1 MKKKII
7 GAALG
12 NCVHIGGVVH
22 FLQLAEREGY
32 ETVFLG
38 PAVSVD
44 RFIEE
49 IKAQRPTHAAVGYRL
64 TPDNCRQLLDDFC
77 ARVRAEGLDKT
88 TTFVFGGIRPNAEL
102 ARACGLFSYISDGS
116 DDIDDSLAFL
126 RGLDRARA
134 AERWP
139 QTIVGRIEAK
149 YPYPVLRHHV
159 GLPSL
164 EDTVA
169 GIARIAE
176 AKVLDVISIG
186 PDQNTQQFFF
196 RPSQMD
202 PAFDGAGGVPLRTE
216 EDFRRLKA
224 AAQTGNYPLLRC
236 YSGTD
241 DVLKFAQLLDETIGN
256 AWCAVPLCWYNE
268 LDGRGTRTIDA
279 SVVDAQALM
288 RWHAARGI
296 PVEMNEPHHWGLRDA
311 HDVLP
316 VVTSFLAAYNAR
328 ACGVRDYIAQYMF
341 NNPAMLSFNC
351 DLARVLAML
360 ELTET
365 LAGDDFRIYR
375 QTRAGLPFLSGDL
388 DVAKGQLAA
397 TTYLQLA
404 VRPHIIHVVGYSEA
418 EKAATPDI
426 VIESCRI
433 VRGVIRSALDG
444 APDLTA
450 DAAVQARKRQLLEEA
465 KYTLD
470 FIKRRYAGVSADPFA
485 DPAVIADCV
494 KKGILDAPHIV
505 KNERFTGNLVTRM
518 IDGHCA
524 AVDEEGRELTEAQR
538 IGRLRLGAVLDAPAA
553 QCRAAGH

>member
-1 MKKKII
+1 MKKKMI

-12 NCVHIGGVVH
+12 NCVHIGGLVH
-22 FLQLAEREGY
+22 FLQLAAREGC

-38 PAVSVD
+38 PAVPPE
-44 RFIEE
+44 RFLEALRTE
-49 IKAQRPTHAAVGYRL
+49 KPFYAAVSYRL
-64 TPDNCRQLLDDFC
+64 TPGNCRRLLDDFC
-77 ARVRAEGLDKT
+77 ARVRAEGLDRT
-88 TTFVFGGIRPNAEL
+88 TTFLFGGTRPNAEI
-102 ARACGLFSYISDGS
+102 ARACGLFSYVSDGD
-116 DDIDDSLAFL
+116 DDIDDALAFL
-126 RGLDRARA
+126 RGLDRAQPQQ
-134 AERWP
+134 RWP
-139 QTIVGRIEAK
+139 QTITGRIGAK
-149 YPYPVLRHHV
+149 YPYPVLRHHF

-164 EDTVA
+164 DDTVE
-169 GIARIAE
+169 GVARIAQ

-196 RPSQMD
+196 RPAQMD
-202 PAFDGAGGVPLRTE
+202 PAFDGAGGVPLRAR
-216 EDFRRLKA
+216 EDFVRLKA

-241 DVLKFAQLLDETIGN
+241 DVLEMAQLLTDTIGN

-279 SVVDAQALM
+279 SVRDAQALM

-311 HDVLP
+311 HDVIP
-316 VVTSFLAAYNAR
+316 VVASYLAAYNAK

-341 NNPAMLSFNC
+341 NNPASLSFGC
-351 DLARVLAML
+351 DLARVLAMI

-365 LAGDDFRIYR
+365 LAGADFRIYR
-375 QTRAGLPFLSGDL
+375 ETRAGLPFLSGDL

-397 TTYLQLA
+397 STYLQLA

-418 EKAATPDI
+418 EAAATPEV

-450 DAAVQARKRQLLEEA
+450 DPAVRARREHLLAEA
-465 KYTLD
+465 RTTLD
-470 FIKRRYAGVSADPFA
+470 FIRRRYADVSADPFA
-485 DPAVIADCV
+485 DPGVIADCV

-505 KNERFTGNLVTRM
+505 KNDRFTGNLATRM

-524 AVDEEGRELTEAQR
+524 AVDGDGRELTEAQR
-538 IGRLRLGAVLDAPAA
+538 LAALRL
-553 QCRAAGH
+553 